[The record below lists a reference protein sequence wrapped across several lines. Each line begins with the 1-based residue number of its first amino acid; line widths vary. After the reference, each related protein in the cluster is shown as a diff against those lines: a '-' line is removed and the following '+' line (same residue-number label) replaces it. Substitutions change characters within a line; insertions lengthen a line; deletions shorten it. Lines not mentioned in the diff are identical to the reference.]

1 MAEAPYIQCSI
12 DPGQAMTPPTEES
25 VPEIRR
31 RRLDDDICVHI
42 FTASAAMVGVCLTVI
57 GILRVVISLRKEDL
71 LGDDLLAFNSM
82 LYLTS
87 CLLSYWALR
96 TRNVRRNYRLERA
109 ADIIFLTALVFT
121 AVNSGFIT
129 WAISAS

>member
-1 MAEAPYIQCSI
+1 
-12 DPGQAMTPPTEES
+12 MTTPHSEDDTDTS
-25 VPEIRR
+25 RA
-31 RRLDDDICVHI
+31 RLDHDICVHI

-71 LGDDLLAFNSM
+71 LGDDLLAVNSM

-96 TRNVRRNYRLERA
+96 TRSRGRNHTLERT
-109 ADIIFLTALVFT
+109 ADAIFLIALVFT
-121 AVNSGFIT
+121 AVNAGFIT

>member
-1 MAEAPYIQCSI
+1 
-12 DPGQAMTPPTEES
+12 MTSLTDEDTGDT
-25 VPEIRR
+25 R
-31 RRLDDDICVHI
+31 RRLDDNICVHI

-71 LGDDLLAFNSM
+71 LGDDLLAVNSM
-82 LYLTS
+82 LYLAS

-96 TRNVRRNYRLERA
+96 TRSMQRNHRLERA
-109 ADIIFLTALVFT
+109 ADIIFLAALVFT
-121 AVNSGFIT
+121 AVNAGFIT